1 MRKDL
6 SPAIDAPRL
15 SSYSKCDAVLATH
28 GLHLPLFKSS
38 RRRVLFPLTP
48 GGRHLFISP
57 VNAICCVSF
66 CPVKNYPPVKVES
79 PL

>member
-6 SPAIDAPRL
+6 SPAIDVPAR
-15 SSYSKCDAVLATH
+15 SCYSKCDAVLATH

-38 RRRVLFPLTP
+38 RRRVLFPLIP

-57 VNAICCVSF
+57 VNAICYVSF
-66 CPVKNYPPVKVES
+66 RPVKLPFY
-79 PL
+79 

>member
-6 SPAIDAPRL
+6 SNRIDAPRL
-15 SSYSKCDAVLATH
+15 SCYSKCDAVLATH

-38 RRRVLFPLTP
+38 RRRVLFSLTP
-48 GGRHLFISP
+48 GGRHLSVSP
-57 VNAICCVSF
+57 VNALAAFLFYPS
-66 CPVKNYPPVKVES
+66 NYPPVKVES